1 LKIKLPEI
9 STSSISPAAPT
20 LLAANAGLRRSAP
33 EGRPHFRFRRT
44 AFLLIVTPVLLIAA
58 VAGIV
63 AGSTHVDWNV
73 AIHVIGARVFPFW
86 IDRASIER
94 ADDVIIW
101 LIRTPR
107 VIVAALVG
115 GGLAV
120 AGALMQ
126 GLFRNPLA
134 ESNTVGVGSGAVLG
148 AMIVFSTGLAA
159 KSAIALPIAA
169 FLGALLALITVY
181 SLATRGG
188 VTPVSMLLLT
198 GIALSALLISIS
210 SLLLTL
216 SVANWEVAEEMI
228 FWMSG
233 GLDKRTWTHVWICAP
248 FILFAFFASLYYA
261 RDLDLLMQGEDTAAS
276 LGVNVE
282 STKRAIIVI
291 SALITGSA
299 IAVAGAVG
307 FVGLVVPHIV
317 RLFVGPSH
325 RSLLPSSAVAGA
337 AFVIFCDL
345 LARTI
350 HPPTEIRLGVI
361 TAAFGAPFFLFILV
375 RKYREMSV

>member
-1 LKIKLPEI
+1 MKTKSPVIGVSSLSRAASTLPE
-9 STSSISPAAPT
+9 AK
-20 LLAANAGLRRSAP
+20 AGLRRPAP
-33 EGRPHFRFRRT
+33 EAYPHFRLRRT
-44 AFLLIVTPVLLIAA
+44 AFLLIATPVLLVVA
-58 VAGIV
+58 VSGIV

-73 AIHVIGARVFPFW
+73 ALHVIGAKVFPFW
-86 IDRASIER
+86 IDRASIEK

-169 FLGALLALITVY
+169 FFGALLALITVY
-181 SLATRGG
+181 ALATRGG

-233 GLDKRTWTHVWICAP
+233 GLDKRTWTHVWLCAP
-248 FILFAFFASLYYA
+248 FTLFAFVASLYYT
-261 RDLDLLMQGEDTAAS
+261 RDLDLMMQGEDTAAS
-276 LGVNVE
+276 LGVDVE

-337 AFVIFCDL
+337 AFVILCDL

-375 RKYREMSV
+375 RKYRESNI

>member
-1 LKIKLPEI
+1 MLLV
-9 STSSISPAAPT
+9 AA
-20 LLAANAGLRRSAP
+20 
-33 EGRPHFRFRRT
+33 
-44 AFLLIVTPVLLIAA
+44 I
-58 VAGIV
+58 AGIV
-63 AGSTHVDWNV
+63 AGSTHVDWQI
-73 AIHVIGARVFPFW
+73 ALRVIGSRVFPFW
-86 IDRASIER
+86 IDRGAIEN

-107 VIVAALVG
+107 VVVAAFVG

-148 AMIVFSTGLAA
+148 AMVVFSTGLA
-159 KSAIALPIAA
+159 SRSVIALPIAA
-169 FLGALLALITVY
+169 FLGALLALVTVY
-181 SLATRGG
+181 ALATRGG

-198 GIALSALLISIS
+198 GIALTALLIAVS

-216 SVANWEVAEEMI
+216 SVSNWEVAEEMI

-233 GLDKRTWTHVWICAP
+233 GLEKRTWTHVWLCAP
-248 FILFAFFASLYYA
+248 FMLFAFIVSLYYA
-261 RDLDLLMQGEDTAAS
+261 RDLDLLVQGEDAAAA
-276 LGVNVE
+276 LGVEVE
-282 STKRAIIVI
+282 SSKRAIIVL
-291 SALITGSA
+291 SSLIAGSA

-325 RSLLPSSAVAGA
+325 RALLPSSALAGA
-337 AFVIFCDL
+337 AFVVICDL
-345 LARTI
+345 LARTL
-350 HPPTEIRLGVI
+350 HPPTEIRLGII

-375 RKYREMSV
+375 RKYRELGV

>member
-1 LKIKLPEI
+1 M
-9 STSSISPAAPT
+9 
-20 LLAANAGLRRSAP
+20 
-33 EGRPHFRFRRT
+33 
-44 AFLLIVTPVLLIAA
+44 
-58 VAGIV
+58 
-63 AGSTHVDWNV
+63 DWNV

-101 LIRTPR
+101 LIRIPR

>member
-1 LKIKLPEI
+1 VNAESLGPEV
-9 STSSISPAAPT
+9 SSISSAAPPI
-20 LLAANAGLRRSAP
+20 AAAKAGLRRPSP
-33 EGRPHFRFRRT
+33 EGRSQFRFRRT
-44 AFLLIVTPVLLIAA
+44 AFLLIVTPILFTAA
-58 VAGIV
+58 VAAIV
-63 AGSTHVDWNV
+63 AGSTHVDWGV
-73 AIHVIGARVFPFW
+73 ALHVIGAKVFPFW
-86 IDRASIER
+86 IGHEGIEK

-107 VIVAALVG
+107 VIVAGLVG
-115 GGLAV
+115 AGLAI

-169 FLGALLALITVY
+169 FIGALLALITVY
-181 SLATRGG
+181 ALATRGG

-248 FILFAFFASLYYA
+248 FILFAFVASLYYA
-261 RDLDLLMQGEDTAAS
+261 RDLDLMSQGEDTASA
-276 LGVNVE
+276 LGVEVE

-337 AFVIFCDL
+337 AFVIICDL

-361 TAAFGAPFFLFILV
+361 TAAFGAPFFLFLLV
-375 RKYREMSV
+375 RKYRELDV

>member
-1 LKIKLPEI
+1 MKFDSSKIH
-9 STSSISPAAPT
+9 AAPQHS
-20 LLAANAGLRRSAP
+20 AGTAP
-33 EGRPHFRFRRT
+33 FRLRRT
-44 AFLLIVTPVLLIAA
+44 AFLMIVIPLLFIAA
-58 VAGIV
+58 VSGIV
-63 AGSTHVDWNV
+63 AGSTHVDWSV
-73 AIHVIGARVFPFW
+73 ALHVIGARVFPFW
-86 IDRASIER
+86 IHRSSVEK

-115 GGLAV
+115 GGLAI

-159 KSAIALPIAA
+159 KSAITIPIAA
-169 FLGALLALITVY
+169 FLGALLSLITVY
-181 SLATRGG
+181 ALATRGG
-188 VTPVSMLLLT
+188 VTPVAMLLLT
-198 GIALSALLISIS
+198 GIALSAFLISIS
-210 SLLLTL
+210 SLLLTMT
-216 SVANWEVAEEMI
+216 VANWEVAEEMI

-248 FILFAFFASLYYA
+248 FVLLAFASSLYYA
-261 RDLDLLMQGEDTAAS
+261 RDLDLLMQGEDTASS

-282 STKRAIIVI
+282 STKRAIIVT

-307 FVGLVVPHIV
+307 FVGLIVPHMV

-325 RSLLPSSAVAGA
+325 RSLLPSSAVTGA
-337 AFVIFCDL
+337 AFVTTCDL

-350 HPPTEIRLGVI
+350 HPPTEIRLGII

-375 RKYREMSV
+375 RKFRELNV

>member
-1 LKIKLPEI
+1 MPLD
-9 STSSISPAAPT
+9 SHVSSISPSDRALPVAK
-20 LLAANAGLRRSAP
+20 AGLRRPAA
-33 EGRPHFRFRRT
+33 EGRSHFRFRRT
-44 AFLLIVTPVLLIAA
+44 AFLLIITAVLFVAA

-63 AGSTHVDWNV
+63 AGSTHVSWNV
-73 AIHVIGARVFPFW
+73 ALHVIGSRIFPFW
-86 IDRASIER
+86 IDRGNIEK

-107 VIVAALVG
+107 VIVAGLVG

-169 FLGALLALITVY
+169 FLGALFALITVY
-181 SLATRGG
+181 ALATRGG

-198 GIALSALLISIS
+198 GIALTSLLIAIS

-216 SVANWEVAEEMI
+216 SVSNWEVAEEMI

-233 GLDKRTWTHVWICAP
+233 GLDRRTWTHVWLCAP
-248 FILFAFFASLYYA
+248 FILFAFVASLYYA
-261 RDLDLLMQGEDTAAS
+261 RDLDLLMQGEDSAS
-276 LGVNVE
+276 ALGVEVE

-299 IAVAGAVG
+299 ISVAGAVG

-325 RSLLPSSAVAGA
+325 RSLLPSSAIAGA
-337 AFVIFCDL
+337 AFVIICDL

-350 HPPTEIRLGVI
+350 HPPTEIRLGII

-375 RKYREMSV
+375 RKYRELGV